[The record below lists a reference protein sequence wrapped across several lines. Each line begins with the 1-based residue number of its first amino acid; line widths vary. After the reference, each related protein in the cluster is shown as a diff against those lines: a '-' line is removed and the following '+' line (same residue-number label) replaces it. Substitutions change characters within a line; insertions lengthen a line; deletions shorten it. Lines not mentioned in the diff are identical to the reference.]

1 MSLNRQSKKIN
12 LRRMIHNS
20 KDYAMDKN
28 GKFENDFKK
37 HDVYDKYLAM
47 HGDLYK
53 VGHLF
58 ITPNGRRKDFIKLDR
73 NEPTIYSSAKSKI
86 KTKLDSINN
95 KKYFEW
101 ADEEYAPGG
110 VGFLRL
116 VKKYSNSE
124 KRPKSLSFKKKSN
137 SRKLT
142 RKLKTK

>member
-1 MSLNRQSKKIN
+1 MSLNKQSKIIN
-12 LRRMIHNS
+12 LRRMTHKG

-58 ITPNGRRKDFIKLDR
+58 ISPNGRRKHFIKLAH
-73 NEPTIYSSAKSKI
+73 EPSIYSSARSKI
-86 KTKLDSINN
+86 KSKLDSINK
-95 KKYFEW
+95 KKYLEW

-110 VGFLRL
+110 PGFLRL
-116 VKKYSNSE
+116 VKKYSDSK
-124 KRPKSLSFKKKSN
+124 KRPKSLSLKRKSN
-137 SRKLT
+137 SRKRT
-142 RKLKTK
+142 RKLKTI